1 MTNQTHPKA
10 TIFMVIVALLLA
22 LVACAPAGSPAAADA
37 EPTAAPDQPVTSAD
51 PTAKPTPAS
60 DNAGQYA
67 YGEAF
72 VESVDVLMLESF
84 PVQVHVV
91 ARGQMPEGCNQI
103 DQVKQERQ
111 GNTFAVTITTRR
123 PVGMMCS
130 QVLVPFEETIKL
142 DVEGLEAGLY
152 VVVVN
157 GVSGQFELATANGL
171 PGERNSGAP
180 NLPPVTSHG
189 NAIGSYV
196 DLVDALRK
204 AEATVE
210 PAGSLD
216 QAFFTVQ
223 GLLVQV
229 NGVEVQVYEYTSEEA
244 RLSDSSQIQADGTI
258 VGHSAIRWVAPP
270 HFWAEGRLI
279 VLYVGEDQATIDLFV
294 SLMGPTVN
302 QPPSADVAPAP
313 TPGTEVYPPAVE
325 AAIATLSKDLEVPT
339 DKIEVLSFEA
349 VDWTDSC
356 LGFHEPGVGCL
367 DVIVP
372 GYSVLLSVDGQKY
385 EAHTDLT
392 GERVVWRPA

>member
-1 MTNQTHPKA
+1 MTNNTHTNA
-10 TIFMVIVALLLA
+10 TIFLVIVVLLLA
-22 LVACAPAGSPAAADA
+22 LVACAPAGTPAAADS

-51 PTAKPTPAS
+51 PTATSPSTR
-60 DNAGQYA
+60 NNQGQYA
-67 YGEAF
+67 YGEAA

-91 ARGQMPEGCNQI
+91 ARGQMPEGCNHI

-111 GNTFAVTITTRR
+111 GATFTITITTRR
-123 PVGMMCS
+123 PMGMMCS
-130 QVLVPFEETIKL
+130 QVLVPFEETLKL
-142 DVEGLEAGLY
+142 DVQGLEAGVY

-157 GVSGQFELATANGL
+157 GVRGQFELATDNAL
-171 PGERNSGAP
+171 PGSTAP

-189 NAIGSYV
+189 NAIGGYV

-204 AEATVE
+204 AEVTVE
-210 PAGSLD
+210 PAGSIE
-216 QAFFTVQ
+216 QGFFSVQ
-223 GLLVQV
+223 GLLVRV
-229 NGVEVQVYEYTSEEA
+229 NGVEVQVYEYTSEEL
-244 RLSDSSQIQADGTI
+244 RLADSSQIQADGTL

-279 VLYVGEDQATIDLFV
+279 VLYVGEDQATIDLFT
-294 SLMGPTVN
+294 SLLGPIVN
-302 QPPSADVAPAP
+302 QPAAADVAPAP
-313 TPGTEVYPPAVE
+313 TPGTQVYPPAVQ
-325 AAIATLSKDLEVPT
+325 AAIATLSKDLEVPA
-339 DKIEVLSFEA
+339 DQIEVLSFEA

-356 LGFHEPGVGCL
+356 LGFHEPGIGCL
-367 DVIVP
+367 DVMVP